1 MFWFRFSGW
10 FLFRFV
16 ARRFLDSLLKAP
28 PRSTRG
34 PAASFFGPA

>member
-1 MFWFRFSGW
+1 MFLFRFSGS

-16 ARRFLDSLLKAP
+16 ARRFLAVLLKAP

-34 PAASFFGPA
+34 PAASLFGPA

>member
-1 MFWFRFSGW
+1 MFWFRFSGS

-16 ARRFLDSLLKAP
+16 ERRFLAWLSKAP

-34 PAASFFGPA
+34 DPFIDGPA